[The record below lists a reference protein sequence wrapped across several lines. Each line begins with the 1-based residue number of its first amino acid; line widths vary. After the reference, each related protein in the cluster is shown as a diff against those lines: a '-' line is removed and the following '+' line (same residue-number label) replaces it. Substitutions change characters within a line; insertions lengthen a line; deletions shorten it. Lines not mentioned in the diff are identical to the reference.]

1 MIEEAR
7 RLSTSRSFASCRALS
22 THLPTSPI
30 WSGNVLKGMQLVT
43 DLLADLPAS
52 RLLEALVLIHH
63 PGDRLEDPAVT
74 LAVGR
79 IFELVD

>member
-1 MIEEAR
+1 
-7 RLSTSRSFASCRALS
+7 
-22 THLPTSPI
+22 
-30 WSGNVLKGMQLVT
+30 MQLVT